1 MVQKGT
7 NKAIERIEYEITTF
21 IRHAVYKE
29 KTDKKIGFL
38 DRSIYLL
45 LRNLE
50 ESGPSR
56 LKTLA
61 ERFKLD
67 ISTISR
73 QASTAE
79 ARGFISR
86 SKDSSDGRGS
96 VFQITPLGRE
106 NLLADKEA
114 RIERFQNMLQEWS
127 IDEQELFAELLSSL
141 NDSFID

>member
-1 MVQKGT
+1 MQKET
-7 NKAIERIEYEITTF
+7 NKAVKRIEYEITTF

-29 KTDKKIGFL
+29 KSDKKIGFL

-50 ESGPSR
+50 ESGPAR

-67 ISTISR
+67 ISTLSR

-79 ARGFISR
+79 AKRYISR

-96 VFQITPLGRE
+96 VFQITPLGKE
-106 NLLADKEA
+106 NLLADKKA
-114 RIERFQNMLQEWS
+114 RIERFQYMLQEWS
-127 IDEQELFAELLSSL
+127 IDEQELFGELLSRL
-141 NDSFID
+141 NDSFIE